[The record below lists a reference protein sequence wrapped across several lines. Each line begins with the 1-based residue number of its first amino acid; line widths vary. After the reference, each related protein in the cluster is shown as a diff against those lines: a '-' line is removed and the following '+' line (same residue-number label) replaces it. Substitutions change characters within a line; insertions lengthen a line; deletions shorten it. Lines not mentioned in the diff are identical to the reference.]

1 MIGGVPDFADRAVA
15 PSWRT
20 AAVLGCALTVA
31 GLIVM
36 SPPAGADNKRLNDGV
51 AVNVH
56 TIHRQQNCSEDVA
69 VNPQL
74 QLAAE
79 WHTND
84 VLNNRALN
92 GDTGSDGS
100 SVQDRANAAG
110 YQGIVAET
118 VAINPALAISGIEI
132 LNQWYSNPAYLAVM
146 RDCTYTQVG
155 VWSANSLDR
164 TVVVAVYGRP
174 DEAR

>member
-56 TIHRQQNCSEDVA
+56 TIHRRSEDVESTRSYNSPRNGTRMTYSITEHSTA
-69 VNPQL
+69 IRVPTGLRCRTAPTRRVSRHRRRNRCDQPSARHQRHRDPQPVVL
-74 QLAAE
+74 Q
-79 WHTND
+79 
-84 VLNNRALN
+84 
-92 GDTGSDGS
+92 
-100 SVQDRANAAG
+100 
-110 YQGIVAET
+110 
-118 VAINPALAISGIEI
+118 
-132 LNQWYSNPAYLAVM
+132 PAYLAIM
-146 RDCTYTQVG
+146 RDCTYTQ
-155 VWSANSLDR
+155 WSGRR
-164 TVVVAVYGRP
+164 TAWTGRW
-174 DEAR
+174 